1 MISIYIFTTAVY
13 CAIIIVGGDI
23 MVRVTY
29 GSKFEGDPW
38 SYEVCRYEYTEYYL
52 QIGEKVASYIRQGA
66 TKVSIKVEIL

>member
-1 MISIYIFTTAVY
+1 
-13 CAIIIVGGDI
+13 

-38 SYEVCRYEYTEYYL
+38 SYEVCRYEYTEGIQPEYYL
-52 QIGEKVASYIRQGA
+52 RIGDKVASYIRQGA